1 MSYKIIIGRTDSDRE
16 KLGER
21 GTLFL
26 GRSYVKMGEIVSLS
40 NEIYLDVAKAH
51 VILISGKRGSG
62 KCLSGDS
69 LITLDDGSLIPLK
82 DLEKDNRGIIS
93 LNNQLKMEKSTKT
106 EFFKRDVER
115 VLKIILRSGKEILLT
130 PEHHLFTLYGWKPA
144 QELPVGSRIATP
156 RKITIFGE
164 EEIPEYKVKLLAY
177 LIAEG
182 HTKCIVEFCN
192 SDKEIVNEFREAL
205 YCLDPN
211 HRLIKE
217 RKYHYRISY
226 PGWKNKVLDTSHLQ
240 FDKETRTFIKGN
252 KIILEKRSIRKLIEE
267 HGIFGK
273 LSIEKS
279 LSQEI
284 IKLKKPLLSLFLNRL
299 FSCDGSIYKT
309 GDCWE
314 ISYSSSSEKL
324 IRQVQHLLLR
334 FGILSKLR
342 HKKIKLNGKEFRSFE
357 LVVNSENALIFIREI
372 GFFGGKAKK
381 QVIAAAEISEK
392 ILNTNIDTIPKEIW
406 KLFKPVSW
414 AAIGRYVGYKHP
426 KAMRERIRYSPSR
439 GTLLKIAEAENHN
452 GLLILATSDIFWDEI
467 VSVELIE
474 EKTTVYDICVPK
486 AHNFVANDI
495 IVHNSHSLGVI
506 AEELSQLEEEVSH
519 NIATVILDTMGI
531 FWTMKYPNYKDET
544 LLDEWNLKP
553 KALGTIDVYVP
564 EGRFSEYTLRG
575 MAVDF
580 PFSLTVSEL
589 TAEDWAQVFELSL
602 NDPIGVLLE
611 KAIAHL
617 EGKDYSID
625 DIITFI
631 IGDTKSEKSARDALE
646 NKFLGVK
653 SWGLFSTKGT
663 RIKSLLHRGR
673 VSIID
678 VSSYTNLTGAWG
690 IKNLVIGF
698 IAKRLFLERM
708 ASRKL
713 EELEAVEQGRSY
725 FGFSSKDYSKE
736 EIPYV
741 WFLLDEAHE
750 SLPRE
755 GKTPAT
761 NALLQLLREGRQPG
775 ISLVLA
781 TQQPGEIHSDVMT
794 QSDIVL
800 SHRLTA
806 KRDIDALNSMMQSY
820 LTSDILTFLN
830 NLPHERGAA
839 LILDDNSERIYP
851 LRVRPRFTWHGG
863 EEPVAVKV
871 KKKELLDLGL

>member
-16 KLGER
+16 KLGDK
-21 GTLFL
+21 GILFI
-26 GRSYVKMGEIVSLS
+26 GRSYVKMGETVSLS

-51 VILISGKRGSG
+51 VILITGKRGSG

-69 LITLDDGSLIPLK
+69 LITLEDGSLTPIK
-82 DLEKDNRGIIS
+82 DLEGDNQNILS
-93 LNNQLKMEKSTKT
+93 LNDQLKMEKTSKT
-106 EFFKRDVER
+106 EFFKRDVEKI
-115 VLKIILRSGKEILLT
+115 LKVVLRSGKEIILT
-130 PEHHLFTLYGWKPA
+130 PEHPLFTLRGWKLT
-144 QELPVGSRIATP
+144 QELTVGTRIATP
-156 RKITIFGE
+156 RRIPVFGE
-164 EEIPEYKVKLLAY
+164 EDIPEYKVKLLAY

-182 HTKCIVEFCN
+182 HTKAIVEFSN
-192 SDKEIVNEFREAL
+192 GDKEIVNEFRESL
-205 YCLDPN
+205 QCLDPK
-211 HRLIKE
+211 HKLVKE
-217 RKYHYRISY
+217 KKYHYRVSY
-226 PGWKNKVLDTSHLQ
+226 PGWKNKVLDTSFLK
-240 FDKETRTFIKGN
+240 FDKETRTFVKGN
-252 KIILEKRSIRKLIEE
+252 KIILEKRPIRKLIEE
-267 HGIFGK
+267 HGLFGK

-309 GDCWE
+309 GDYWE
-314 ISYSSSSEKL
+314 ISYASSSEKL

-334 FGILSKLR
+334 FGVLSKLR
-342 HKKIKLNGKEFRSFE
+342 HKKINLNGKEFRSFE
-357 LVVNSENALIFIREI
+357 LVVNSENALIFIKEI
-372 GFFGGKAKK
+372 GFFGKKAKK
-381 QVIAAAEISEK
+381 QVLATIEISEK
-392 ILNTNIDTIPKEIW
+392 VLNTNIDTIPKEIW
-406 KLFKPVSW
+406 NLFKPVNW
-414 AAIGRYVGYKHP
+414 AAIGRHAGYKHP
-426 KAMRERIRYSPSR
+426 KAMRERIKYSPSR
-439 GTLLKIAEAENHN
+439 RTLLMVAEAENHN
-452 GLLILATSDIFWDEI
+452 GLRLLATSDIFWDEI
-467 VSVELIE
+467 VSIALKE
-474 EKTTVYDICVPK
+474 EKTTVYDISVP
-486 AHNFVANDI
+486 AYHNFVANDI

-506 AEELSQLEEEVSH
+506 AEELSQLEEEVAH
-519 NIATVILDTMGI
+519 NIASVILDTMGI
-531 FWTMKYPNYKDET
+531 FWTMKYANYKDET
-544 LLDEWNLKP
+544 LLDEWKLKP

-564 EGRFSEYTLRG
+564 EGQFKDYKRRG
-575 MAVDF
+575 MAVDHS
-580 PFSLTVSEL
+580 FSLTSSEL
-589 TAEDWAQVFELSL
+589 TAEDWAHVFEVSL
-602 NDPIGVLLE
+602 NDPMGVLLE

-617 EGKDYSID
+617 EGREYSID
-625 DIITFI
+625 ELVEFI
-631 IGDTKSEKSARDALE
+631 QTDTKSERSVRDALE
-646 NKFLGVK
+646 NKFLAVK
-653 SWGLFSTKGT
+653 QWGLFSTKGT

-678 VSSYTNLTGAWG
+678 VSAYTHLTGAWG

-708 ASRKL
+708 ISRKL

-725 FGFSSKDYSKE
+725 FGFGSRDYEKE

-741 WFLLDEAHE
+741 WFFLDEAHNAF
-750 SLPRE
+750 PRE

-761 NALLQLLREGRQPG
+761 DALIQLLREGRQPG

-781 TQQPGEIHSDVMT
+781 TQQPGEIHPDVMT

-871 KKKELLDLGL
+871 KRKELLDLGL